1 MRAKKS
7 RRGASLVEV
16 LIALGVVFLLL
27 GILVPAVASARSVVQ
42 RAACQNNFRQL
53 GLALNGYVG
62 THGRF
67 PGANEEGGRF
77 GSPLGWQVHILPQ
90 MDEEALYKS
99 IMEAFAVDKNTLA
112 NPPHVHQTQTVKAYV
127 CPADSRLLQPLTD
140 PSGLTLGLTSY
151 MGIGWSNGHPSI
163 LSNDGPFV
171 TQITDGLSNTIAV
184 SERPPPANAMAG
196 TWYIG
201 LAGFGRKRMEDGG
214 LYLNGPNAR
223 ITLNEP
229 PALPVSHTV
238 DVCILDGFAFGPGVL
253 DNPCDRYHLWSLH
266 GGGANCLFGDG
277 SCRFFPYSAH
287 RTVLRMGSRDGGELL
302 TD

>member
-1 MRAKKS
+1 MMSARNARS
-7 RRGASLVEV
+7 GASLVEV

-27 GILVPAVASARSVVQ
+27 GILVPAVASARSAVQ

-53 GLALNGYVG
+53 GLALNSYVG

-67 PGANEEGGRF
+67 PGANEEGKQI

-99 IMEAFAVDKNTLA
+99 IMEAFAIDKNTLA

-127 CPADSRLLQPLTD
+127 CPADSRLLEPLTD

-151 MGIGWSNGHPSI
+151 MGIGWSNYHLGI
-163 LSNDGPFV
+163 LCTDGPFV
-171 TQITDGLSNTIAV
+171 VQITDGLSNTIAN

-201 LAGFGRKRMEDGG
+201 FGGFGRQRTQDGESFH
-214 LYLNGPNAR
+214 NGPNGR
-223 ITLNEP
+223 MILTEP
-229 PALPVSHTV
+229 QSLPVYSTCV
-238 DVCILDGFAFGPGVL
+238 LDGFAFGPGVL